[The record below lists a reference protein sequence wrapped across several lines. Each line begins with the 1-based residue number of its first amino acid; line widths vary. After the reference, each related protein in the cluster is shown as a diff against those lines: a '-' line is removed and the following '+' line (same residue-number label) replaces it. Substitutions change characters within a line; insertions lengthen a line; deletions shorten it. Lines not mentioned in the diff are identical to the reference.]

1 MEAGRN
7 TLLVAPRALQHANA
21 RLDLKQIAR
30 IVDVLIW
37 CPGRRYFT
45 GIGKSGLTAQRMA
58 ASLTSIGLP
67 SHCVHGTEWGHGER
81 GGVARGDLITCV
93 SHSGKTVELLELADG
108 LERQM
113 GSSKVIGGRAKQCVT
128 LVALTGN
135 GDSAL
140 ARRAALTVT
149 CAVPL
154 EAELLGILPSASVLA
169 VHHVFNAVLAACADR
184 LRLTP
189 EQVRIY
195 HPGGSVGRDV
205 Q

>member
-1 MEAGRN
+1 MSPDPKPNPSPNPKPSPDEEVP
-7 TLLVAPRALQHANA
+7 LYLP
-21 RLDLKQIAR
+21 ISPY
-30 IVDVLIW
+30 I
-37 CPGRRYFT
+37 
-45 GIGKSGLTAQRMA
+45 
-58 ASLTSIGLP
+58 SLCLRDEEVYA
-67 SHCVHGTEWGHGER
+67 H
-81 GGVARGDLITCV
+81 
-93 SHSGKTVELLELADG
+93 
-108 LERQM
+108 
-113 GSSKVIGGRAKQCVT
+113 
-128 LVALTGN
+128 
-135 GDSAL
+135 